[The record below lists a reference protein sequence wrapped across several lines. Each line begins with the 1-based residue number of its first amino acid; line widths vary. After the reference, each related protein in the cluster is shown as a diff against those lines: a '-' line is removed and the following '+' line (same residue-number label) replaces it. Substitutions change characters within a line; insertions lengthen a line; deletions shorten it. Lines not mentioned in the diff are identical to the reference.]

1 MNVLKGYIVDT
12 IFAVSSGLL
21 PSGVAVIRISGP
33 QVRLVVETLYGQLP
47 KPRLMCYGNLTAK
60 DGSFLDSA
68 LTVFFPSPHSFTG
81 EDCAEFHIH
90 GGKAVVSKFL
100 DELSSFKDCRLAEAG
115 EFSRRAFIEGKMDLT
130 QAEGLADL
138 IEAETE
144 SQRRLAV
151 MGASGKLSELYRHWR
166 KQLIT
171 ARALIE
177 AELDFSDEADIPGSV
192 SDSVWVEMHDL
203 ASSITQHI
211 KDGQRANTMRD
222 GIKIVLAGA
231 PNSGKS
237 SIINRLTGRDVAI
250 VTDEAGTTRDA
261 LEVRLVLSGMP
272 VLITDTAGLRDTD
285 NRIEQMGIEAAKLRV
300 IEADLVIVV
309 DDMNDPQFIKLPKTQ
324 ADIWHVGNK
333 SDIINDD
340 QQAWTI
346 TFSAMTGL
354 GFEKFV
360 ENIEKFCADKIADIG
375 DAVPARKR
383 QIDLLIESKT
393 EIELAL
399 SLIELDLTLRAEHL
413 RRAAET
419 LGRITGDIDVEDLLD
434 VIFSEFCVGK

>member
-192 SDSVWVEMHDL
+192 SDRVWIEMHDL

-309 DDMNDPQFIKLPKTQ
+309 DDMNDPQFIKLPKTE

-354 GFEKFV
+354 GFEKFI

-399 SLIELDLTLRAEHL
+399 SLTELDLTLRAEHL